1 MLFLNQTYDTYYMYM
16 SVHNVDLKHMA
27 RCVVRVHVGVHRVA
41 VTWIPKVRWTFDE
54 IPKMSPGGARTHDP
68 AATLSKLQPNL
79 GIQVTATRCKRCEGC
94 YQIFHLR
101 NLCARSCLIN

>member
-1 MLFLNQTYDTYYMYM
+1 MDPVKMGGDILE
-16 SVHNVDLKHMA
+16 KH
-27 RCVVRVHVGVHRVA
+27 VVQIGEIDPHLPCKKSFRSFNKKASNEDYVHRVA

-79 GIQVTATRCKRCEGC
+79 GIQVTATRCRSFVATTS
-94 YQIFHLR
+94 IF
-101 NLCARSCLIN
+101 